1 MNKRHERSR
10 MAAMLAAG
18 SLVLATGAVAA
29 QTPAALPAVQQ
40 QGQVQ
45 YLTGGFGHDESE
57 AMKAASSSYP
67 LALTFASKQGGAYLA
82 DVQVTITDAQG
93 KTVLDTTSDGPYL
106 LVKLPAG
113 RYKVSA
119 RFNGNEQTRHVSI
132 SAHGTVRQTFTWN
145 A

>member
-18 SLVLATGAVAA
+18 SLALACGMAAA
-29 QTPAALPAVQQ
+29 QAPGVLPAVQQ

-57 AMKAASSSYP
+57 AIKAASSNYP
-67 LALTFASKQGGAYLA
+67 LALTFASTQGGAYLA

-93 KTVLDTTSDGPYL
+93 NTVLDATADGPFL

-113 RYKVSA
+113 RYTVSA
-119 RFNGNEQTRHVSI
+119 RFNGNEQTRHVAVP
-132 SAHGTVRQTFTWN
+132 AHGTARQTFTWN

>member
-10 MAAMLAAG
+10 MAAALAVG
-18 SLVLATGAVAA
+18 SLALATGIATA
-29 QTPAALPAVQQ
+29 QPESALPAVQQ

-45 YLTGGFGHDESE
+45 YLSGGVGHDESE
-57 AMKAASSSYP
+57 AIKAASGRYP
-67 LALTFASKQGGAYLA
+67 LALTFAASQGGAYLA
-82 DVQVTITDAQG
+82 NVQVTITDAHG
-93 KTVLDTTSDGPYL
+93 KTVLSTAADGPYL

-119 RFNGNEQTRHVSI
+119 RFNDREQTRDVSV
-132 SAHGTVRQTFTWN
+132 SSHGTVRQTFTWN

>member
-10 MAAMLAAG
+10 MVAALAAG
-18 SLVLATGAVAA
+18 SLALATGMAMA
-29 QTPAALPAVQQ
+29 QPSSALPAVQQ

-45 YLTGGFGHDESE
+45 YLTGGVGHDESE
-57 AMKAASSSYP
+57 AIKAASRSYP
-67 LALTFASKQGGAYLA
+67 LALTFASSQGGAYLA
-82 DVQVTITDAQG
+82 NVQVTITDAQG
-93 KTVLDTTSDGPYL
+93 NTVLSTASDGPYL

-119 RFNGNEQTRHVSI
+119 RFNDKEQTRQVSV
-132 SAHGTVRQTFTWN
+132 SDQGTVRQTFTWN